1 MDQQNNG
8 HTGPRSTKGK
18 KTVAKNAQKSAI
30 FSPGYLKSED
40 VAQKEAQ
47 FAKLCKQWGA
57 NDASRQL
64 IVRTIE
70 QASLSLER
78 MMRAEKCMIEGAMH
92 SLDIAMR
99 FALKANISGVKAMHL
114 PAWYF
119 SEDDG
124 GQKEN
129 ALWFNRVW
137 TEAGLLQHH
146 FSDRDVPHISERY
159 SHLYEYVMKDNVQNK
174 SFIVR
179 LGERYKQ
186 STVILNLSAL
196 MNQLREDYEFHLIW
210 AIAPERHQ
218 RIIDEIRAGQM
229 IAVMD
234 LEKTTRYATGFQNR
248 ILKGFQ
254 ALALLAQYDA
264 HPLGKAQALP
274 LQAKPSPHDPQP
286 E

>member
-159 SHLYEYVMKDNVQNK
+159 
-174 SFIVR
+174 
-179 LGERYKQ
+179 KQ

-218 RIIDEIRAGQM
+218 RIIDAIRAGQM
-229 IAVMD
+229 IEVMD

-274 LQAKPSPHDPQP
+274 LEAKPSPHDPQP